1 MSYARVLVE
10 IDLREELQHSVAVSL
25 SSGPFLQQK
34 AVYESLPKFCNF
46 CNVIGHTRSL
56 CSKAATAS
64 ATEVLVENTLPIQIG
79 KGSVFDRL
87 GPQIEQQLLE
97 ILALS
102 VESTDPVQL
111 HEFPL

>member
-1 MSYARVLVE
+1 MNLCPSFVTFAMLLV
-10 IDLREELQHSVAVSL
+10 ILD
-25 SSGPFLQQK
+25 PF
-34 AVYESLPKFCNF
+34 VPKP
-46 CNVIGHTRSL
+46 
-56 CSKAATAS
+56 ATAS